1 MSKHV
6 PPELAALLRESF
18 AATSHPRKAT
28 AKPSCSKMHI
38 DRIYPTG
45 GGDIFIE
52 FSDGP
57 EKVRGNTVI
66 LQITEKFIDDAKNI
80 IDSLK
85 RK

>member
-6 PPELAALLRESF
+6 PAELAALLRESF
-18 AATSHPRKAT
+18 SATSHPRKAT
-28 AKPSCSKMHI
+28 AKPVRSKMHI

-45 GGDIFIE
+45 GDDIFIE
-52 FSDGP
+52 FSDDPG
-57 EKVRGNTVI
+57 KARGNTVI
-66 LQITEKFIDDAKNI
+66 IRISEEFIDMAKNI